1 MTEDK
6 NGNPVPRKRGSLL
19 IRQQQRDRGL
29 VETDPTKDD
38 RISRFQKRRMKIG
51 NAKAALES
59 RLTIGE
65 VCSIL
70 QEEDQEDMRIAVEAW
85 DKLIQVRLALIA
97 MRGNLNH
104 EEMEQIIKDIG
115 TVVTPFPG
123 VNMKNDE

>member
-1 MTEDK
+1 MTKDK
-6 NGNPVPRKRGSLL
+6 SGNPVPRKRVSLP
-19 IRQQQRDRGL
+19 IRQRQRDRGL

-38 RISRFQKRRMKIG
+38 RISRFQKHRMKIG
-51 NAKAALES
+51 NEKAALES
-59 RLTIGE
+59 GLTIGE

-70 QEEDQEDMRIAVEAW
+70 QEENQEAMRIAVEAW